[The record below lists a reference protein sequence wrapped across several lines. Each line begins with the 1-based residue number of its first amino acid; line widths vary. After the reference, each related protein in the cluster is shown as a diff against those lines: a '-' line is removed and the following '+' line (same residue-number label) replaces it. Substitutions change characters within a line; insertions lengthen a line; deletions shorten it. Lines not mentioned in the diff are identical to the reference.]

1 MNIVLVGLNHKTAP
15 VEIREKFSFPES
27 LLGKYL
33 SQLVASP
40 LVSEGLILSTC
51 NRVEICTTTENVPE
65 TFDFLSRFLFESSRE
80 NPAIPF
86 SQFTRHL
93 YFYSSEDAISHIF
106 RVSSSLDSMVVGEP
120 QISGQLKEAFDYA
133 MINKSTG
140 VILNKLFKKAISV
153 AKRVRTQ
160 TKISENAVSVSY
172 AAVGLARKIF
182 GDLSGK
188 TVLLVGAGEM
198 SELAA
203 RHLVNNGVKTVM
215 VTNRN
220 YQRAVELAR
229 EFNGVSVKFDDLK
242 TDLAEAD
249 IVICSTGAPYF
260 LIDREMVEHAI
271 SRRKNRPVFL
281 VDISVPRNIDPKV
294 NSLDN
299 VFLYDIDDLQSVVE
313 ANLKERMKEAEK
325 AELIISEEVETMD
338 RWLKSLNVVPTIIAI
353 REKVESI
360 RKTEVEKTIAK
371 WGTEISQD
379 EINAIENLS
388 QNIINKILHFP
399 LSALKSEAQ
408 QSHGHQVIQTTR
420 KLFDLEAEENQI
432 LSDSGVDL
440 PHSDASPES
449 QEDPLSRAKESQD
462 NK

>member
-15 VEIREKFSFPES
+15 VEVRENFSIPEAE
-27 LLGKYL
+27 LGKYL
-33 SQLVASP
+33 TRLVSSP
-40 LVSEGLILSTC
+40 LVLEGLILSTC

-65 TFDFLSRFLFESSRE
+65 TFDYLSRFLFENQRE
-80 NPAIPF
+80 GASIPF
-86 SQFTRHL
+86 TQFSRHL
-93 YFYSSEDAISHIF
+93 YFYSSADAISHIF

-153 AKRVRTQ
+153 AKRIRTQ

-182 GDLSGK
+182 GELNGK

-198 SELAA
+198 IELAA
-203 RHLVNNGVKTVM
+203 RHLVANGVKSVM

-229 EFNGVSVKFDDLK
+229 EFNGTSVKFDDLGAE
-242 TDLAEAD
+242 LSEAD
-249 IVICSTGAPYF
+249 IVICSTGAPYY
-260 LIDREMVEHAI
+260 LIQKEMVEGAI
-271 SRRKNRPVFL
+271 ARRKNRPIFL

-294 NSLDN
+294 NALGN

-313 ANLKERMKEAEK
+313 ANLKERQKEAEK
-325 AELIISEEVETMD
+325 AELIISEEVDTMD
-338 RWLKSLNVVPTIIAI
+338 RWLKSLHVVPTIIAI
-353 REKVESI
+353 REKVEAI
-360 RKTEVEKTIAK
+360 RKSEVEKTVAR
-371 WGTEISQD
+371 WGKEISR
-379 EINAIENLS
+379 EEMSAIENLS

-399 LSALKSEAQ
+399 LSALKSEAH
-408 QSHGHQVIQTTR
+408 QSNGSQVIQTTR
-420 KLFDLEAEENQI
+420 KLFDLEEEEKMI
-432 LSDSGVDL
+432 LSDSGADQI
-440 PHSDASPES
+440 SSAGSPES
-449 QEDPLSRAKESQD
+449 QENTLSRSKDSQE
-462 NK
+462 NN